1 MFVRIF
7 RTAVFICLLTV
18 SVLATTLTSGAA
30 TYQSFG
36 TWSLGVTNTGL
47 STTSINTSDTSTL
60 NNGWNVT
67 VSVSGDGVGI
77 YNDRSETLATRGGSS
92 SMFVNGVSTA
102 ASAIALMTM
111 CPASCS
117 AGGSG
122 KRVANVGTYTFSFT
136 DSSGNPIQVVNPV
149 LNISGIGGQNGG
161 TPLWSDLTLT
171 NPGMTMTQL
180 ASNGNMQVVGGT
192 LLQPV
197 NATSSTNCTAAPIA
211 ACGSVMVLGTAS
223 SFTFQAGYN
232 SAPGLANFTGDAFDF
247 LMSVGSTFDLTYN
260 ANFPAGVASSGT
272 VPGSQLS
279 NAQGSTPSVAA
290 NTGTLTATGYTP
302 TGWCTVATTPGQ
314 TCASAGGVSY
324 AYSSSLS
331 PMASDVVLYEMWSP
345 NVNTVTFN
353 ASGGSGTMSTESF
366 TTGVSKPLTADA
378 FTFDPTY
385 VFGGWCSVA
394 VTAGASC
401 TGTSYPNSASFATNR
416 DLTLYAIWISTS
428 STLSVTYYANFPA
441 SAGTTGGTLP
451 SQVTGVLYGS
461 TTTGVTADTLT
472 STNYTANGWCTVA
485 TTPGQT
491 CASANG
497 TAYTTG
503 PLAAVTTNVSLYA
516 VWVPNTFNVT
526 FNPNGGT
533 ESVSTQQFSYQVSA
547 NLTANTM
554 SYSGNS
560 FTGWC
565 TVATTVGQTCANAG
579 GTTYAAGASFSAS
592 GPVTLYATWTSSTTY
607 TLTYAT
613 GYSLTSGSLPAA
625 QTGNAAGSTPLV
637 SGNTGNMS
645 ITNYVFA
652 GWCTLN
658 LTIGTSCTGT
668 TYPGDS
674 LLAPMNSNV
683 TIYAIWANLWTVTYR
698 TSYTQTSGTVPST
711 ITSLLTGSTP
721 TVSGNTGSLTLNNY
735 VFGGWCSSTVS
746 LGGTCAAGSTFQA
759 GSTLPAMTQNVTL
772 YAIWNSTYTITYSN
786 TFRGGSTNNSGTVPA
801 TVTGIIAGSTP
812 AVAANPG
819 NLTSGGFLFLGWTTS
834 TANQTWTSSPYPVS
848 NPGNLPA
855 VNANVT
861 LYAQWEPLYT
871 LTYSAGYPIVGTTSG
886 TVPAPVANLTPGST
900 PLVST
905 NSGSLTLAGYAFM
918 GWTTSQFSTT
928 VMYAADGATP
938 LSAIA
943 GNVTLYGVWVR
954 AYTLTYLANF
964 PASTTDTGTVPAAV
978 TGLLSGATP
987 AVSGNTGT
995 LRATNYQFIGWSTS
1009 SSATTATY
1017 AVANPGNLPAVN
1029 ADVTLYGVWSAATTY
1044 TLTYNANFPAATTDT
1059 GTVPAAVT
1067 GLLSTNVVTVSTNSG
1082 SLAVTG
1088 YTFGGWNTL
1097 ANGTGTTFAAS
1108 GAATYTI
1115 ATANVNLYAIW
1126 TINTFPLTVT
1136 QVGSGRVTSSPTGI
1150 SLTAPGTTNAT
1161 YNYNVLVTLTEVP
1174 ATGWTFTGWTGVC
1187 TGTTT
1192 TCAVTMT
1199 QAQSVTATFTIN
1211 TYTVTVT
1218 QTANGTIAPGT
1229 TVMNYGTS
1237 QTFTF
1242 TPITGYHVATITVD
1256 GTALSGTALSTAIAS
1271 GYAFTSIAA
1280 NHTITATYAIN
1291 TYTIIASVTG
1301 GNGTISPTGT
1311 TTLNYGASQAYTFT
1325 PTTGYQV
1332 ASITVD
1338 GVALSGATLAAA
1350 ITNGYPFSNVSAN
1363 HTIAV
1368 AYTPLTYDLAL
1379 TQVGSGGVT
1388 STGATTGSSTISSAA
1403 AGTTNATYN
1412 YNTSVVLTATA
1423 STGWTFTGWTGACV
1437 NATGTCTVPM
1447 TAAKA
1452 VTATFTINTYIL
1464 TTTQVGSGGVTS
1476 SPSGITL
1483 AAPGSTTATYNY
1495 NTVVT
1500 LTEVPATGWTFTG
1513 WTGACTGTA
1522 TTCAVTMTQAQSVT
1536 ATFTIKN
1543 YTVTYLNGGGSGTL
1557 PIQANVNYGATFSV
1571 AANTLTNSSSTTV
1584 FVGWFDGT
1592 TIYPPG
1598 TNNYTMP
1605 AANVTLTAVWVL
1617 PNQDTVIFNSNAPAG
1632 SSATGSASIPSF
1644 TGSQGTN
1651 ATIATV
1657 NTLAVAGY
1665 TFGGWS
1671 ATPTGTTPVTTPYVL
1686 SVPSTTLYAIW
1697 TINTYVLTL
1706 NQAGSGAITS
1716 TGAPTTGSTIAT
1728 SATSSATATYNYNTV
1743 VTLTAAPAT
1752 GWTFTGW
1759 TGACTGTT
1767 NTCAVTMT
1775 QAQSVTG
1782 TFTINTYT
1790 INASVTG
1797 ANGTISSPGTTT
1809 VNYGA
1814 SQAYTFTPSAG
1825 YQVASVTVDGV
1836 ALSGEALS
1844 AAITNGYT
1852 FSTVSGNHTIAVAYS
1867 ILNYVLTTTQVG
1879 SGGITSSPAGITLT
1893 APGSTTATYNY
1904 NTVVTL
1910 TETPA
1915 TGWSFTGWTGACT
1928 GAAATCDV
1936 TMTQAKSVTATFAI
1950 NTFVLTTTQVG
1961 SGSVSSSP
1969 SGITLAA
1976 PGSTTGSY
1984 NYNTVVT
1991 LTEVPATGWS
2001 FTGWTGACTG
2011 TTTTCAVTMIQAQS
2025 VTATFTINNY
2035 SVTYVNGGGAGAVP
2049 TQANVDFAATFSVGA
2064 NSLTKTG
2071 YTFGGW
2077 TDGTTVFQPGTN
2089 NYTMP
2094 AANVTLT
2101 AVWTPNGSDVITF
2114 ATNAP
2119 SGASLSGTPS
2129 VASVTGLDGVTV
2141 LSSSFATVGTMSIPG
2156 YTFGGWATTPSGTSP
2171 VGSQLLNASAI
2182 TLYAIWIPNVNTVT
2196 FIDTGTATGTY
2207 TQSFTT
2213 GVNQPLTANA
2223 FTNQNVTFMGWST
2236 SPTSSVVLY
2245 TDAQTIGISSS
2256 ISLYA
2261 VWSALLVY
2269 HANYPAGV
2277 TTGGTVPS
2285 TVVGSA
2291 ANTTRVTVAANS
2303 GTLSATGFI
2312 FSGWSSDPF
2321 AIVPMYPVLSP
2332 GTIPAITQ
2340 NVDLYAVWYFNQ
2352 PPYTIAYF
2360 SNPPSGVSI
2369 SGTAPAVVTGV
2380 TPDATSVPV
2389 AANPNSLAAPGYT
2402 LLGWDPNPAATTP
2415 TYPVTAPG
2423 TLPSVTAPI
2432 ELFAIWARAAEPAPP
2447 YGGGGAVVPFT
2458 ITYSIGN
2465 GTGTTPST
2473 QTVNPNDSVTID
2485 SGVTITPPA
2494 GLEFTNWACGGVTTS
2509 PASKVTVTTSFTC
2522 IAQYSPLHYTLSY
2535 VANFPAGSVSSG
2547 TAPATQTGLLYGAT
2561 PSVATTAMLS
2571 ATKYVF
2577 AGWATSPSATT
2588 ATYSATGP
2596 ATLDPLTGNVT
2607 LYAVWKE
2614 QAVSPSTPYLLGVVF
2629 YALDKWGTTEKGYM
2643 ATVRAVA
2650 QQIVAGSYHTITIT
2664 GSADIRGSVRWN
2676 HILGV
2681 NRATTAMNTLKKV
2694 LATLHYTQVRFKLVN
2709 LNVSTKYSG
2718 YNLNRRATFIGIAGQ

>member
-1 MFVRIF
+1 MNVRIF

-77 YNDRSETLATRGGSS
+77 YNDRSESLKTRGGTT
-92 SMFVNGVSTA
+92 SMFVNGVSTD

-136 DSSGNPIQVVNPV
+136 DASGNPIQVVNPV

-516 VWVPNTFNVT
+516 VWVPNTFNVA

-735 VFGGWCSSTVS
+735 VFGGWCSSTVQ

-964 PASTTDTGTVPAAV
+964 PAATTDTGTVPAAV

-1088 YTFGGWNTL
+1088 YTFGGWNTQ
-1097 ANGTGTTFAAS
+1097 ANGMGTTFAAS

-1136 QVGSGRVTSSPTGI
+1136 QVGSGRVTSSPAGI

-1452 VTATFTINTYIL
+1452 VTATFTINTYVLTTTQVGSGGVTSSPTGITLAAPGTTNATYNYNTAVTLTEVPATGWTFTGWTGACTGTTTTCAVTMTQARSVTATFTINTYTVTVTQGTNGTIAPGTTVMNYGTSQTFTFTPATGYHVVTITVDGTALSGTALTNAIASGYAVSSIAANHTITATYAINTYVL

-1483 AAPGSTTATYNY
+1483 AAPG
-1495 NTVVT
+1495 
-1500 LTEVPATGWTFTG
+1500 
-1513 WTGACTGTA
+1513 
-1522 TTCAVTMTQAQSVT
+1522 
-1536 ATFTIKN
+1536 
-1543 YTVTYLNGGGSGTL
+1543 
-1557 PIQANVNYGATFSV
+1557 
-1571 AANTLTNSSSTTV
+1571 
-1584 FVGWFDGT
+1584 
-1592 TIYPPG
+1592 
-1598 TNNYTMP
+1598 
-1605 AANVTLTAVWVL
+1605 
-1617 PNQDTVIFNSNAPAG
+1617 
-1632 SSATGSASIPSF
+1632 
-1644 TGSQGTN
+1644 
-1651 ATIATV
+1651 
-1657 NTLAVAGY
+1657 
-1665 TFGGWS
+1665 
-1671 ATPTGTTPVTTPYVL
+1671 
-1686 SVPSTTLYAIW
+1686 
-1697 TINTYVLTL
+1697 
-1706 NQAGSGAITS
+1706 
-1716 TGAPTTGSTIAT
+1716 
-1728 SATSSATATYNYNTV
+1728 
-1743 VTLTAAPAT
+1743 
-1752 GWTFTGW
+1752 
-1759 TGACTGTT
+1759 
-1767 NTCAVTMT
+1767 
-1775 QAQSVTG
+1775 
-1782 TFTINTYT
+1782 
-1790 INASVTG
+1790 
-1797 ANGTISSPGTTT
+1797 
-1809 VNYGA
+1809 
-1814 SQAYTFTPSAG
+1814 
-1825 YQVASVTVDGV
+1825 
-1836 ALSGEALS
+1836 
-1844 AAITNGYT
+1844 
-1852 FSTVSGNHTIAVAYS
+1852 
-1867 ILNYVLTTTQVG
+1867 
-1879 SGGITSSPAGITLT
+1879 
-1893 APGSTTATYNY
+1893 
-1904 NTVVTL
+1904 
-1910 TETPA
+1910 
-1915 TGWSFTGWTGACT
+1915 
-1928 GAAATCDV
+1928 
-1936 TMTQAKSVTATFAI
+1936 
-1950 NTFVLTTTQVG
+1950 
-1961 SGSVSSSP
+1961 
-1969 SGITLAA
+1969 
-1976 PGSTTGSY
+1976 
-1984 NYNTVVT
+1984 
-1991 LTEVPATGWS
+1991 
-2001 FTGWTGACTG
+2001 
-2011 TTTTCAVTMIQAQS
+2011 
-2025 VTATFTINNY
+2025 
-2035 SVTYVNGGGAGAVP
+2035 
-2049 TQANVDFAATFSVGA
+2049 
-2064 NSLTKTG
+2064 
-2071 YTFGGW
+2071 
-2077 TDGTTVFQPGTN
+2077 
-2089 NYTMP
+2089 
-2094 AANVTLT
+2094 
-2101 AVWTPNGSDVITF
+2101 
-2114 ATNAP
+2114 
-2119 SGASLSGTPS
+2119 
-2129 VASVTGLDGVTV
+2129 
-2141 LSSSFATVGTMSIPG
+2141 
-2156 YTFGGWATTPSGTSP
+2156 
-2171 VGSQLLNASAI
+2171 
-2182 TLYAIWIPNVNTVT
+2182 
-2196 FIDTGTATGTY
+2196 
-2207 TQSFTT
+2207 
-2213 GVNQPLTANA
+2213 
-2223 FTNQNVTFMGWST
+2223 
-2236 SPTSSVVLY
+2236 
-2245 TDAQTIGISSS
+2245 
-2256 ISLYA
+2256 
-2261 VWSALLVY
+2261 
-2269 HANYPAGV
+2269 
-2277 TTGGTVPS
+2277 
-2285 TVVGSA
+2285 
-2291 ANTTRVTVAANS
+2291 
-2303 GTLSATGFI
+2303 
-2312 FSGWSSDPF
+2312 
-2321 AIVPMYPVLSP
+2321 
-2332 GTIPAITQ
+2332 
-2340 NVDLYAVWYFNQ
+2340 
-2352 PPYTIAYF
+2352 
-2360 SNPPSGVSI
+2360 
-2369 SGTAPAVVTGV
+2369 
-2380 TPDATSVPV
+2380 
-2389 AANPNSLAAPGYT
+2389 
-2402 LLGWDPNPAATTP
+2402 
-2415 TYPVTAPG
+2415 
-2423 TLPSVTAPI
+2423 
-2432 ELFAIWARAAEPAPP
+2432 
-2447 YGGGGAVVPFT
+2447 
-2458 ITYSIGN
+2458 
-2465 GTGTTPST
+2465 
-2473 QTVNPNDSVTID
+2473 
-2485 SGVTITPPA
+2485 
-2494 GLEFTNWACGGVTTS
+2494 
-2509 PASKVTVTTSFTC
+2509 
-2522 IAQYSPLHYTLSY
+2522 
-2535 VANFPAGSVSSG
+2535 
-2547 TAPATQTGLLYGAT
+2547 
-2561 PSVATTAMLS
+2561 
-2571 ATKYVF
+2571 
-2577 AGWATSPSATT
+2577 
-2588 ATYSATGP
+2588 
-2596 ATLDPLTGNVT
+2596 
-2607 LYAVWKE
+2607 
-2614 QAVSPSTPYLLGVVF
+2614 
-2629 YALDKWGTTEKGYM
+2629 
-2643 ATVRAVA
+2643 
-2650 QQIVAGSYHTITIT
+2650 
-2664 GSADIRGSVRWN
+2664 
-2676 HILGV
+2676 
-2681 NRATTAMNTLKKV
+2681 
-2694 LATLHYTQVRFKLVN
+2694 
-2709 LNVSTKYSG
+2709 
-2718 YNLNRRATFIGIAGQ
+2718 